1 MPAAM
6 KQLLLLALL
15 LLTAC
20 RTPDYT
26 RNQPDRC
33 PVHRVAMTKRVV
45 PIAYGMIPM
54 SQAAAAQGEWRR
66 RMDFFPHP
74 GDCLPATSI
83 NRHGER
89 RARVFVCA
97 GCAAA
102 QRQDLVRTRAELTA
116 EELQRRGQTPPSRT
130 NR

>member
-1 MPAAM
+1 MQQP
-6 KQLLLLALL
+6 LLLALL
-15 LLTAC
+15 LLAAC

-26 RNQPDRC
+26 RHQPDRC
-33 PVHRVAMTKRVV
+33 PVHRVAMTQRVV

-54 SQAAAAQGEWRR
+54 SQAAAEQGEWRR
-66 RMDFFPHP
+66 RMDSFPHP

-83 NRHGER
+83 NVHGER

-97 GCAAA
+97 ECAAA
-102 QRQDLVRTRAELTA
+102 QRQDLVGTRQELTVEA
-116 EELQRRGQTPPSRT
+116 LKRRGQTPPSRT

>member
-1 MPAAM
+1 MPSAL

-15 LLTAC
+15 LLAAC

-26 RNQPDRC
+26 RNQPDLC

-54 SQAAAAQGEWRR
+54 NKATAEQGEWRR
-66 RMDFFPHP
+66 RMDNYPHP

-83 NRHGER
+83 NLHGER
-89 RARVFVCA
+89 RARVFVCTE
-97 GCAAA
+97 CAAA
-102 QRQDLVRTRAELTA
+102 QQQGTSA
-116 EELQRRGQTPPSRT
+116 S
-130 NR
+130 

>member
-1 MPAAM
+1 MPSAM
-6 KQLLLLALL
+6 QQPLLLALL
-15 LLTAC
+15 LLAAC
-20 RTPDYT
+20 RTPDHT

-33 PVHRVAMTKRVV
+33 SVHRMAMTKRVV

-54 SQAAAAQGEWRR
+54 SKAAAEQGGWRR
-66 RMDFFPHP
+66 RMDNYPHP

-83 NRHGER
+83 NLHGER

-97 GCAAA
+97 ECAAA
-102 QRQDLVRTRAELTA
+102 QRQDLVGTCEELTG
-116 EELQRRGQTPPSRT
+116 EELKRRGQTPPART